1 MLYTRSRQHYNRT
14 VKVWQQSLLV
24 IGTGVTTGVLTAYL
38 TSRVVGSQIQK
49 AFEPP
54 PYRVSGPLVSAI
66 IPTLEEEDYLPH
78 LLETIANQTYE
89 PIEAV
94 VGDSSPPDSAART
107 REICQDAGAK
117 YVYVPQLNV
126 SRGRNAG
133 AVEARGEVL
142 VFIDADVLLSPTYI
156 EAVVEALQQGA
167 VLAHGADMVGEKDLF
182 STASVILRGW
192 LKPSA
197 HTTGRGIAIRRDA
210 FWEVGGYDE
219 ALDPITGVREDLDL
233 GRKVRE
239 TFGPGA
245 IKLLRTAWVVES
257 PRRINLLG
265 AGSWWKTRGVRDGRV
280 IPL

>member
-1 MLYTRSRQHYNRT
+1 M
-14 VKVWQQSLLV
+14 KVWQQSLLV
-24 IGTGVTTGVLTAYL
+24 MGTGVTTGVLTAYL
-38 TSRVVGSQIQK
+38 TSKVVARQVAD

-54 PYRVSGPLVSAI
+54 PYRVSGPMVSAI
-66 IPTLEEEDYLPH
+66 IPALEEEDYLPG

-89 PIEAV
+89 PIEVV
-94 VGDSSPPDSAART
+94 VGDSSPPDSAAKT
-107 REICQDAGAK
+107 REICQAYGAK

-133 AVEARGEVL
+133 AVEARGEAL

-156 EAVVEALQQGA
+156 EAVVDALQQGA
-167 VLAHGADMVGEKDLF
+167 VLAHGADMVGENALF

-192 LKPSA
+192 LKPSV
-197 HTTGRGIAIRRDA
+197 HTTGRGIAIWRDA

-280 IPL
+280 IAL

>member
-1 MLYTRSRQHYNRT
+1 MTTPGVKHTLEPM
-14 VKVWQQSLLV
+14 KVWQQSLLV

-38 TSRVVGSQIQK
+38 TSRVVGSQIEK

-66 IPTLEEEDYLPH
+66 IPTLEEEGYLPQ

-89 PIEAV
+89 PIEVV
-94 VGDSSPPDSAART
+94 VGDSSPPDSAAKT
-107 REICQDAGAK
+107 REICQAYGAK

-133 AVEARGEVL
+133 AVEARGEAL

-167 VLAHGADMVGEKDLF
+167 VLAHGADMVGEKSLF

-197 HTTGRGIAIRRDA
+197 HTTGRGIAIWRDA